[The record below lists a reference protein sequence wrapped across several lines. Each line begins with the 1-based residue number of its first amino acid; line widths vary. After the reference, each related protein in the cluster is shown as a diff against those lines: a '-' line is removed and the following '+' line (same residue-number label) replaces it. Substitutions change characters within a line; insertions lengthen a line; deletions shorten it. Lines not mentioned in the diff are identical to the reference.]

1 MRKQAVSLVFSF
13 AARLNLL
20 ALVACTSGQSTSPQA
35 DSSSASE
42 TDAGTGPPT
51 LRFVAIG
58 DTGSGVQGQLDVAAA
73 FEAKC
78 KRSGCDFALLLGDNF
93 YYSGIASVTD
103 PLVKSRFEDVY
114 KNIDVP
120 FYVVLGNHDYGGNGF
135 GFDKTQAHNEVLYS
149 QFSTKWKMPAEHWH
163 RVEKHV
169 EFFGLDTT
177 AQERGSSATQAT
189 DVKSWIAASTSTW
202 KIALGHHPYKSNG
215 PHGNAGTEAAGVK
228 DFFEANVCGKVDFYF
243 CGHDHSRQWIADPCG
258 GTTELIVSGDGSWAT
273 ELPGQNK
280 VHFQASSLGFVYVT
294 IEGKRLT
301 AEFINKAGTVEFTRS
316 VTKR

>member
-1 MRKQAVSLVFSF
+1 
-13 AARLNLL
+13 LL
-20 ALVACTSGQSTSPQA
+20 AVWSCTSAGSPPTDSATSGSDA
-35 DSSSASE
+35 AGSARDGGVDTE
-42 TDAGTGPPT
+42 VAPPT

-58 DTGSGVQGQLDVAAA
+58 DTGSGVQGQLDVASA

-78 KRSGCDFALLLGDNF
+78 KLSGCDFALLLGDNF

-114 KNIDVP
+114 RNIDIP
-120 FYVVLGNHDYGGNGF
+120 FYVVLGNHDYGGGGT

-149 QFSTKWKMPAEHWH
+149 QVSTKWKMPSEYWH

-177 AQERGSSATQAT
+177 AQERGSSGAQAT
-189 DVKSWIAASTSTW
+189 DVTSWIAASTATW
-202 KIALGHHPYKSNG
+202 KIALGHHPYRSNG
-215 PHGNAGTEAAGVK
+215 PHGNAGTEASGVR

-243 CGHDHSRQWIADPCG
+243 CGHDHSRQWIAEPCG
-258 GTTELIVSGDGSWAT
+258 GSTELIVSGDGSWAT
-273 ELPGQNK
+273 ELPGKNK

-294 IEGKRLT
+294 IEGKKIT
-301 AEFINKAGTVEFTRS
+301 ADFINKTGTVEFTRS
-316 VTKR
+316 VTKP